1 MRAVFI
7 FAVLC
12 SAITA
17 QAQLLDRIAVSVNK
31 QVITESEIL
40 LDRRISAFLDSVPVD
55 LSEEAKRKSAERLID
70 QTLIL
75 HEAAESRIS
84 LPTPENAKE
93 LLNQVKQ
100 QRGSEEAYRS
110 ALEEYG
116 ISENDLSEHLLS
128 GLIAYMF
135 SDLRFRPS
143 VQISDDEVRA
153 FYEKMTEADSAN
165 AARAD
170 VEEIL
175 LRQHTEDAL
184 DDWLRLARAAAR
196 IQYREAVFQ

>member
-1 MRAVFI
+1 MRATFI
-7 FAVLC
+7 FAFLC

-31 QVITESEIL
+31 QVITESEIF
-40 LDRRISAFLDSVPVD
+40 LDRRISAFLDSIPVD
-55 LSEEAKRKSAERLID
+55 LSVEAKRKSAERLID

-75 HEAAESRIS
+75 HEATESRIA

-116 ISENDLSEHLLS
+116 INESDLSEHLLS

-143 VQISDDEVRA
+143 VQISDDEIRA
-153 FYEKMTEADSAN
+153 FYEKMTEGDSAN
-165 AARAD
+165 AARED